1 VHHRRYTFIVPFLA
15 PAVLLYAT
23 FVLWPYAESFYVA
36 LTDWKGL
43 SARRSFVGL
52 ANFVMLA
59 NDPLFWNAAGHNAE
73 LLVVLPIV
81 TLGLALLFATLFTQ
95 GGPHGKGVPGAP
107 FFRVVFFFPYVIAV
121 PIVGILFSFIFHPT
135 IGVVNALFETIGLQG
150 LERTWLGDPSTVLWA
165 ITSVVVWQA
174 VGFYMVLFVAGIQS
188 IPITYYEAALLDGA
202 GRVAMFV
209 NITLPLLW
217 DHVQV
222 ALIYVGIAALDFFA
236 IVQVMTGGGASAGPN
251 HSAEVLAYY
260 MYVTA
265 FRYSQF
271 GYATA
276 MGVSLLLVT
285 LLLSALTLRAT
296 RRDAVEF

>member
-1 VHHRRYTFIVPFLA
+1 MHHRRYFFIVPFLT

-36 LTDWKGL
+36 LTDWKGV

-52 ANFVMLA
+52 TNFVNLVK
-59 NDPLFWNAAGHNAE
+59 DPLFWNATAHNAE
-73 LLVVLPIV
+73 LLVVLPII

-95 GGPHGKGVPGAP
+95 GGKVGRGVAGAG
-107 FFRVVFFFPYVIAV
+107 FYRVVFFFPYVMAV
-121 PIVGILFSFIFHPT
+121 PIIGILFSFIFHPT
-135 IGVVNALFETIGLQG
+135 IGVVNSLLETIGLQG
-150 LERTWLGDPSTVLWA
+150 LQRTWLGDPSTVLWA

-174 VGFYMVLFVAGIQS
+174 VGFYMVLFVAGMQS
-188 IPITYYEAALLDGA
+188 IPTTYYEAAVLDGA

-265 FRYSQF
+265 FRYSMF

-285 LLLSALTLRAT
+285 LLLSVLTLRAT
-296 RRDAVEF
+296 RREAVEF